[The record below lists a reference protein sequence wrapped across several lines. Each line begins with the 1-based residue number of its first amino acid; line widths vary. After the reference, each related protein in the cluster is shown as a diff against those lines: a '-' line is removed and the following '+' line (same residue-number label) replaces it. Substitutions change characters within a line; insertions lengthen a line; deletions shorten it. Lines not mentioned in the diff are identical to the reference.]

1 MAREVSSAK
10 PANVPPSA
18 AHPSDAAH
26 LSQDAQPTTETM
38 TLPTLVFGLVEVR
51 RLHRELESLE
61 AYLQQA
67 RIRAAG
73 SQAPLPRLSRMLEV
87 CASSNHLNLMQAD
100 DRQKLTTFLQAVA
113 VTAPTIHISFA
124 VDPSSG
130 FTAKIVTW
138 LREQVHPLAL
148 LQLGLQP
155 SIAAGC
161 IVRTNNKVFDFSLRQ
176 AFDAHRSMLVEA
188 IGKDA

>member
-1 MAREVSSAK
+1 MARETSSVKAALA
-10 PANVPPSA
+10 PSPPSA
-18 AHPSDAAH
+18 AHPAH
-26 LSQDAQPTTETM
+26 GTQPKAQTM

-51 RLHRELESLE
+51 RLHREIESLE

-73 SQAPLPRLSRMLEV
+73 AQAPLPRLSRMLEA
-87 CASSNHLNLMQAD
+87 CATTNHLNLMQAD
-100 DRQKLTTFLQAVA
+100 DRQKLTAFLQAVA
-113 VTAPTIHISFA
+113 ATAPTIHMSFA